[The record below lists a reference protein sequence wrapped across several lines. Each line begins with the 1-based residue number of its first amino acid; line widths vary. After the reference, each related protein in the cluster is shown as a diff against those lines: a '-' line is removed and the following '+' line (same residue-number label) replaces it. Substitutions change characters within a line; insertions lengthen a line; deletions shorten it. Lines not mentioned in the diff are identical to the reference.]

1 LDQNRH
7 DPPHATKTRL
17 NILRQVLSGEY
28 DPTDKAVFFA
38 ELDEFET
45 AAKMG
50 SFDERGNKVR
60 LARPSGLDTAADAL
74 LWLHSGQERYLSVY
88 LATAKRNYWTDCK

>member
-1 LDQNRH
+1 MSK
-7 DPPHATKTRL
+7 PVVEV
-17 NILRQVLSGEY
+17 QVRTVAAASDGC
-28 DPTDKAVFFA
+28 AVFLGNEDKVFVM
-38 ELDEFET
+38 FV
-45 AAKMG
+45 G

-74 LWLHSGQERYLSVY
+74 LWLHSGQERHLSVY